1 MMGPLDVDTHPC
13 GPHRLREV
21 FGPPNDPDVDSFFF
35 PQSCDVLW
43 VVLSARTRSHLPPLW
58 TRDVI
63 VAARRHPRPNELFVN
78 ATATQHKTHWPH

>member
-35 PQSCDVLW
+35 PAELRCSLGRAERKNAIA
-43 VVLSARTRSHLPPLW
+43 L
-58 TRDVI
+58 
-63 VAARRHPRPNELFVN
+63 AAAVD
-78 ATATQHKTHWPH
+78 A